1 MSLRVVVLG
10 SGTAMPDVDRG
21 PAGLAVS
28 TADSAWWFDGGSGT
42 LQRSARAG
50 VDPLTL
56 DGVVLS
62 HHHPD
67 HCADL
72 VPLLF
77 ALRVAGRERPLR
89 IVAGEGFEGLWSGLN
104 AAWGKW
110 ITPPG
115 GVVLTIIDRGAPQTL
130 HLGDL
135 TLRTAPAVHAAGAL
149 HLRAEQGGRSMT
161 FSGDTGPSDALA
173 ALAAGTDL
181 LVTECAA
188 TAGGSATHLSAAD
201 VVRLARAAH
210 PHELWVTHINDHP
223 DTPGRVDGEEVMAEV
238 RAGLEGLTKVRRAAD
253 GDRWP
258 A

>member
-21 PAGLAVS
+21 PAGLAVT
-28 TADSAWWFDGGSGT
+28 TATSAWWFDCGSGT

-77 ALRVAGRERPLR
+77 ALRVAGRQRPLR
-89 IVAGEGFEGLWSGLN
+89 VIAGEGFERLWHGLN

-110 ITPPG
+110 ICPPG
-115 GVVLTIIDRGAPQTL
+115 GVEVTLIDRSSPHTL
-130 HLGDL
+130 QLGDL
-135 TLRTAPAVHAAGAL
+135 TLRTAPANHAAGAL
-149 HLRAEQGGRSMT
+149 HLRAEHGGRSMT

-173 ALAAGTDL
+173 ELATTTDL
-181 LVTECAA
+181 LVSECGA
-188 TAGGSATHLSAAD
+188 TADESATHLSAAD
-201 VVRLARAAH
+201 VIALARAAR
-210 PHELWVTHINDHP
+210 PRELWVTHINDHASA
-223 DTPGRVDGEEVMAEV
+223 PGRVDGDAVMAELS
-238 RAGLEGLTKVRRAAD
+238 AGLVDLPLRRARD
-253 GDRWP
+253 GDRWQP
-258 A
+258 